1 MPTRYAGTH
10 ERRMNFD
17 RIRRSFATT
26 ERAVAWAAKAGST
39 LPNVRIPGRAPLTAA
54 MLALATCVAGCGNNA
69 APLPPPTARPTATMT
84 LTPVVNFVVHVT
96 SIAQTVHATP
106 RPTAAPTPFVTPVG
120 VPYLQIV
127 PSRGPPVS
135 TTINIAGGNLPPSSP
150 VTLTWAAQSDFA
162 PISRAVRTDHKG
174 QLHTTF
180 RVPASPLGYY
190 TVAASVDGGTLAS
203 AKFDVTS
210 RASIRVGTSLTTKG
224 LVIAIQGRRFVPH
237 LNVVLI
243 ATSLG
248 PRATQVILGN
258 AITNAHGTFIV
269 RKLNRALA
277 AGQYVLRAWSTS
289 AGSAQMAEYF
299 FEVST

>member
-1 MPTRYAGTH
+1 MRLLARATKANSTGL
-10 ERRMNFD
+10 ND
-17 RIRRSFATT
+17 RISGRGLLTVAT
-26 ERAVAWAAKAGST
+26 
-39 LPNVRIPGRAPLTAA
+39 LTC
-54 MLALATCVAGCGNNA
+54 ATSVAGCGNNA
-69 APLPPPTARPTATMT
+69 APPPSPTARPTATAT
-84 LTPVVNFVVHVT
+84 FTPVVNFVVHVT

-106 RPTAAPTPFVTPVG
+106 RPTTTSTPFVTPVG

-127 PSRGPPVS
+127 PSQGPPVS
-135 TTINIAGGNLPPSSP
+135 TTINIAGGNLPPSSA

-162 PISRAVRTDHKG
+162 PISRAVKTGPKG

-180 RVPASPLGYY
+180 RVPASPPGYY

-210 RASIRVGTSLTTKG
+210 RASIRVETSLTTKG
-224 LVIAIQGRRFVPH
+224 LQITIHGRRFVPH
-237 LNVVLI
+237 LNIVLI

-248 PRATQVILGN
+248 PRATQVILGQ
-258 AITNAHGTFIV
+258 AATDAHGTFSI
-269 RKLNRALA
+269 RKMSRALA

>member
-1 MPTRYAGTH
+1 MNLDRL
-10 ERRMNFD
+10 RRL
-17 RIRRSFATT
+17 FATA
-26 ERAVAWAAKAGST
+26 EWAAKGDSR
-39 LPNVRIPGRAPLTAA
+39 LRNRRKSDRIPITFAV
-54 MLALATCVAGCGNNA
+54 LALSTCVVGCGNSS
-69 APLPPPTARPTATMT
+69 APPPPPTARPTATMT

-96 SIAQTVHATP
+96 SIAQTVHVTP
-106 RPTAAPTPFVTPVG
+106 RPTATSTPFVTPVG
-120 VPYLQIV
+120 VPYLQII
-127 PSRGPPVS
+127 PSQGPPVS
-135 TTINIAGGNLPPSSP
+135 TTIAITGGNLPPSSP

-180 RVPASPLGYY
+180 RVPASPPGYY
-190 TVAASVDGGTLAS
+190 SVAASVNGGTLAS
-203 AKFDVTS
+203 SKFDVTS
-210 RASIRVGTSLTTKG
+210 RASIRVGTSLTATG

-237 LNVVLI
+237 LNIVLI

-248 PRATQVILGN
+248 PRATQVILGTTV
-258 AITNAHGTFIV
+258 TNAHGTFRV
-269 RKLNRALA
+269 RKVNRALA

>member
-1 MPTRYAGTH
+1 MKLAWM
-10 ERRMNFD
+10 RRW
-17 RIRRSFATT
+17 FATI
-26 ERAVAWAAKAGST
+26 EWAAKGDSR
-39 LPNVRIPGRAPLTAA
+39 LPNHRIPGRVPLTVAV
-54 MLALATCVAGCGNNA
+54 LALTTFVASCGNNA
-69 APLPPPTARPTATMT
+69 APPPPPTARPTATMT

-96 SIAQTVHATP
+96 SIAQTVHVTP
-106 RPTAAPTPFVTPVG
+106 RPTATSTPFVTPVG
-120 VPYLQIV
+120 VAYLQII
-127 PSRGPPVS
+127 PSQGPPVS
-135 TTINIAGGNLPPSSP
+135 TTIAITGGNLPPSSP
-150 VTLTWAAQSDFA
+150 VTLTWAAQGDFA

-180 RVPASPLGYY
+180 RVPASPPGYY

-203 AKFDVTS
+203 SKFDVTS
-210 RASIRVGTSLTTKG
+210 RASIRVGTSLTAKG
-224 LVIAIQGRRFVPH
+224 LVIAIQGRRFVPR

-248 PRATQVILGN
+248 PRARQVILGTTV
-258 AITNAHGTFIV
+258 TNAHGTFRV
-269 RKLNRALA
+269 RKVDRALA